1 MTEPEH
7 ELKTFLAQDLAEMA
21 SEYDRIY
28 KRSTEDP
35 GTAGDEGEEVWA
47 ALLRN
52 WLPNNYEIRT
62 KGRILDPQGKAGPQ
76 VDIVVLRPGYPK
88 RLLDKKLYLA
98 AGVAAVFESKNTLT
112 AAHIEKTWANV
123 AAVNALA
130 DQYETPSPR
139 QALVPNIYYGLLA
152 HGHSWKGPGSD
163 PVGVIVNKLQALLD
177 ETPLMRDA
185 LSILCVANL
194 ASWDVLRLTYE
205 GPVLM
210 PTEAWEARKSRLG
223 VTSDDPLCALYYMAA
238 STDGDE
244 YIPSNPLGVL
254 ITSMIDRLS
263 LTDANL
269 GLLSQYFY
277 SAGMGGPTGH
287 SVVGRHF
294 RLTSQMPLDVV
305 DKLPRAL
312 TSGRPQTDWSTHFQF

>member
-1 MTEPEH
+1 MTEPDH
-7 ELKTFLAQDLAEMA
+7 ELKTFLAQDLAQMA
-21 SEYDRIY
+21 SEYERIY

-52 WLPNNYEIRT
+52 WLPDNYEIRT
-62 KGRILDPQGKAGPQ
+62 KGRILDPQGNAGPQ

-112 AAHIEKTWANV
+112 SAHIEKTWANV

-130 DQYETPSPR
+130 DQYEAPSPR
-139 QALVPNIYYGLLA
+139 QAIVPNIYYGLLA
-152 HGHSWKGPGSD
+152 HGHSWNASGSD
-163 PVGVIVNKLQALLD
+163 PVGVIVKKLQELLD
-177 ETPLMRDA
+177 KTPLMRDA
-185 LSILCVANL
+185 LSIVCVGNL
-194 ASWDVLRLTYE
+194 ASWDVLRMTYD
-205 GPVLM
+205 GPGLM
-210 PTEAWEARKSRLG
+210 PPEAWEARKSRLG

-238 STDGDE
+238 STRDDE

-254 ITSMIDRLS
+254 ITSIVDRLS
-263 LTDANL
+263 LTDSNL

-277 SAGMGGPTGH
+277 SAGMGGPTGR
-287 SVVGRHF
+287 SVAGRHYP
-294 RLTSQMPLDVV
+294 LSSQMPPEVV
-305 DKLPRAL
+305 QRLPQAL
-312 TSGRPQTDWSTHFQF
+312 TSGRPQTDWSMHFQF